1 MPHGRDNRCTTL
13 FELPVHVIVLST
25 VIFMYVPGIEGCQ
38 RELVFFC
45 ESMCDSVFLGLR
57 CCGPHRTEDVN
68 VNTVS
73 QRKGMCEARK
83 KTLGTKSKGGREG

>member
-1 MPHGRDNRCTTL
+1 MLHGHDKPCITL
-13 FELPVHVIVLST
+13 FELPVNVIMLST
-25 VIFMYVPGIEGCQ
+25 VIFMYVPRIERCQ
-38 RELVFFC
+38 RELVFC
-45 ESMCDSVFLGLR
+45 LSMCASVFLGLR

-83 KTLGTKSKGGREG
+83 KTLETKSKGGREG